1 MLMVF
6 NRNCC
11 QYVCK
16 KLTPTIEHGL
26 NLHIS
31 IVIAKLIFVVNHL
44 LNNQEFYAHK
54 FYALVNYNCCLS
66 VQKIGTAQNI
76 KYI

>member
-31 IVIAKLIFVVNHL
+31 IVILRGREIDFRRRQSL
-44 LNNQEFYAHK
+44 TQQPRIL
-54 FYALVNYNCCLS
+54 CS
-66 VQKIGTAQNI
+66 
-76 KYI
+76 